1 MALLPLKYFQ
11 KYFQIDIRDLNL
23 TYMNDVDQQV
33 AESRA
38 LAIHMYSFFT
48 NIIHRPWDRFSDGKL

>member
-1 MALLPLKYFQ
+1 
-11 KYFQIDIRDLNL
+11 
-23 TYMNDVDQQV
+23 MNDVDQQV

-48 NIIHRPWDRFSDGKL
+48 NIIHRPWDRFSDGKFEKYQIFKLGRPVSILPVD

>member
-1 MALLPLKYFQ
+1 M
-11 KYFQIDIRDLNL
+11 YFQIDIRDLNL